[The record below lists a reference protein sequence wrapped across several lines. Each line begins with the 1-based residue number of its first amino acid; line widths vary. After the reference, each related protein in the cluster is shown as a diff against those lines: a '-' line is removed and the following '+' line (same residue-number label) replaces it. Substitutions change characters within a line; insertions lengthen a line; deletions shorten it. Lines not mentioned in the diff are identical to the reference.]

1 MKKFLLVLIIS
12 MVFTFVGCN
21 ITTSGRDRATDASK
35 ENALLSTTTVP
46 TPSVSYFQER
56 RTIAKW
62 TQRFDK
68 PNVITYVYLFVWN
81 DCVGYYVVDGK
92 PASTRSYLTPEDEY
106 EYHTNGGIAVT
117 APDIDGCWGDNNPG
131 IRFFTTEGVAAE
143 AAGNGI
149 SYIYS
154 DCPLTVGKFKDAPLL
169 GKK

>member
-1 MKKFLLVLIIS
+1 MKRIFLIMIVALAICMS
-12 MVFTFVGCN
+12 GCN
-21 ITTSGRDRATDASK
+21 IEKSGRDMAVNTSED
-35 ENALLSTTTVP
+35 NAKLANNTVP
-46 TPSVSYFQER
+46 TPTVNYFQER

-62 TQRFDK
+62 TERFDK
-68 PNVITYVYLFVWN
+68 ANVITYVYLFVWS

-92 PASTRSYLTPEDEY
+92 PASTRSYLTPEDMIDRGSAYSE
-106 EYHTNGGIAVT
+106 VVS

-131 IRFFTTEGVAAE
+131 IRFFTTENVAAE
-143 AAGNGI
+143 AGGNGI